1 MQHDD
6 AVDALPSY
14 PDALDNEKA
23 PSLLQEKWADIE
35 ATLPP
40 YEPRKPRSIRPRIR
54 SRKQFI
60 RVALILCFILCL
72 ITPAT
77 VIGVVYGL
85 RGQHKTQ
92 NAPEPTTTPESAT
105 TNLPTP
111 SDGAIATGVDGK
123 PVRGPMGFGPAT
135 PRPAP
140 TSTRPPATR
149 PPVFA
154 PEPAPTPTRHSDPKH
169 EDKEDEHD
177 QDAAADAQERD

>member
-40 YEPRKPRSIRPRIR
+40 YEPRARSIRPRIR
-54 SRKQFI
+54 SRKQCI
-60 RVALILCFILCL
+60 RIALIVLFVVCL

-85 RGQHKTQ
+85 RSQHKTQ
-92 NAPEPTTTPESAT
+92 NAPELGPIQAPEPAT
-105 TNLPTP
+105 ISLPTIT
-111 SDGAIATGVDGK
+111 DGAIATGADGK
-123 PVRGPMGFGPAT
+123 PLRGPKGFAT
-135 PRPAP
+135 ATLRPGA
-140 TSTRPPATR
+140 TVTR
-149 PPVFA
+149 PPVWA
-154 PEPAPTPTRHSDPKH
+154 PAPTPAPIDEVSDDGKDKH
-169 EDKEDEHD
+169 NTDS
-177 QDAAADAQERD
+177 AAHAPERV